1 MPKRWSLPRSAEL
14 AHLNLDSLPAD
25 LTFVDEKALVSRATP
40 RIFSRATLPVLI
52 GLLGLA
58 ITSLMAVV
66 QQDAAG
72 REQQLLFEQAV
83 ERQQLVLADGVT
95 GHLDELDEAVNFVS
109 AVFPSDVEEYRRF
122 FSSSKLVGQLSNL
135 DPGVF
140 VVEIIDRDAVA
151 ALEQREAELGNDD
164 FAVQILN
171 PPASNS
177 YLVVTR
183 TSRDVSFGPLSIEG
197 LEVSSFVSE
206 ILGGD
211 SPPSGQAIEPLDT
224 ESLLAQFLV
233 SGQAGGD
240 SEENPTTIIAVTNS
254 IPDVVTG
261 ETIAWVIRLFDP
273 QTLLTGLDTTIDRRL
288 NVEVSMEV
296 LPGPVTLGETDEPLL
311 FVNAPLSA
319 EVTTTTSGLDWTTR
333 IWASSSFGV
342 PTGLLDQG
350 ATWTFGLLVTSAVML
365 GAVWRAVQ
373 EFHLSRANFELEH
386 ARTLASTD
394 SLTGLLNR
402 QGFIDGVRGLDPS
415 ASGTLFFID
424 LDGFKQVNDT
434 RGHEGGD
441 SVLREAATLL
451 SSQFRSVD
459 LVGRFGGDE
468 FAVFTPELV
477 GDAHHAQLSKRVID
491 SLSVLEDEVSCS
503 VGATTKTPQETVDV
517 LELVRRADEAMY
529 RAKQRGGGRFESSR
543 VA

>member
-1 MPKRWSLPRSAEL
+1 M
-14 AHLNLDSLPAD
+14 
-25 LTFVDEKALVSRATP
+25 DEKAMMSRATP
-40 RIFSRATLPVLI
+40 RMLSRATIPVFVGLI
-52 GLLGLA
+52 GLA
-58 ITSLMAVV
+58 ITALMAVV
-66 QQDAAG
+66 QQDAAE
-72 REQQLLFEQAV
+72 REQQLMFEQAV
-83 ERQQLVLADGVT
+83 ERQQIVLAERVT
-95 GHLDELDEAVNFVS
+95 GHLHELDEAVEFVS

-122 FSSSKLVGQLSNL
+122 FIGSTLVGQLSNL

-140 VVEIIDRDAVA
+140 VVEIVDPDAVA
-151 ALEQREAELGNDD
+151 ALEQREAALGNDD
-164 FAVQILN
+164 FAVQILE
-171 PPASNS
+171 PPSADS

-183 TSRDVSFGPLSIEG
+183 TSRDVTVGPLSIEG
-197 LEVSSFVSE
+197 LEVSGFVSE
-206 ILGGD
+206 ILGDD
-211 SPPSGQAIEPLDT
+211 SPPSGQLIEPLNT

-233 SGQAGGD
+233 SGQAAGD
-240 SEENPTTIIAVTNS
+240 REENPVTIIAVTNS

-261 ETIAWVIRLFDP
+261 ETVAWVIRLFDP
-273 QTLLTGLDTTIDRRL
+273 QTLLTGLDTNIDRRL

-296 LPGPVTLGETDEPLL
+296 LASPLTLGETDEPLL
-311 FVNAPLSA
+311 FTDAALSA

-333 IWASSSFGV
+333 IWASSGFGV
-342 PTGLLDQG
+342 PTGLFDQG

-415 ASGTLFFID
+415 GSGTLFFID

-434 RGHEGGD
+434 RGHEAGD

-451 SSQFRSVD
+451 SSQFRAVD

-477 GDAHHAQLSKRVID
+477 GDAHHAHLSKRVID

-503 VGATTKTPQETVDV
+503 VGATTNASHETVDV
-517 LELVRRADEAMY
+517 LELIRRADEAMY

-543 VA
+543 IA